1 MGLGSLK
8 PVGVQLSRE
17 FVYLKKYPPNH
28 HTKLVNTTTA
38 KLGREYERLRNSGGG
53 GGGGGDGES
62 ENKRGNEEGKKSKLT
77 RKGLMRSATSLA
89 CAMGGRRRG
98 GGDSISRGVGVSV
111 SLSDKVCHRPGG
123 SFLGNAHSNVSN
135 GWNNL
140 QTPVAHCWSEPSHFK
155 RKYCH
160 VCRKRLDDH
169 VALKC
174 ESKFKKTFK
183 NHK

>member
-1 MGLGSLK
+1 MGLGNLK
-8 PVGVQLSRE
+8 PVGVQLSRD

-28 HTKLVNTTTA
+28 PSKLVNSTTTA
-38 KLGREYERLRNSGGG
+38 GKLGRDYYERLRRSGGG
-53 GGGGGDGES
+53 GGGGD
-62 ENKRGNEEGKKSKLT
+62 ENKRGSEETPSKLT

-89 CAMGGRRRG
+89 CMVGGGRRRG
-98 GGDSISRGVGVSV
+98 GGDSSRSGGGVGVSV
-111 SLSDKVCHRPGG
+111 SLSDKVYHCPGA
-123 SFLGNAHSNVSN
+123 SFLGNAHANVNN

-174 ESKFKKTFK
+174 ESK
-183 NHK
+183 